1 MILVTAA
8 SESPVRQGERES
20 IIQPFDISSSHRAQQ
35 PSANPLTTHTLDK
48 KLQSVGENYAKQRAE
63 YSEGKQ

>member
-8 SESPVRQGERES
+8 SESAVRQGEHENN
-20 IIQPFDISSSHRAQQ
+20 IQPFDISSSHRAQQ

-48 KLQSVGENYAKQRAE
+48 KLWSVGQNYAKPRAE
-63 YSEGKQ
+63 YSQGEQ